1 MELTLP
7 SVWNVSIEVV
17 VTLMMFFIVA
27 SWFAASAYR
36 RVMEAIAML
45 NNKIEAIG
53 VRNEHADRET
63 ADLSRRQQ
71 ASETAQAVVASEMKT
86 VLAATKRIDGNIQT
100 LIGRDKNGS

>member
-7 SVWNVSIEVV
+7 PVWNVSIEVV
-17 VTLMMFFIVA
+17 ITLICFFIIT

-36 RVMEAIAML
+36 RVMEAIATL

-71 ASETAQAVVASEMKT
+71 ASETAQAVVASEVKT

-100 LIGRDKNGS
+100 LMGRVKDGP